1 VRATIL
7 IAAAVAAAAL
17 WRAAASVPVPST
29 ARSPLFTP
37 ASAAVGAGAAREARS
52 VAAAANAASIVSRVE
67 GSPDAA
73 TAPPDARGAA
83 AASAL
88 SRTEAAVREARRRGK
103 GEQEVH
109 RLRSAGMPAAQVDA
123 LARME
128 AAETSWRQ
136 RVEALQAACAANIGC
151 DDARA
156 SFTRE
161 ELART
166 EAYAP
171 PTLRR

>member
-1 VRATIL
+1 MRAAIV
-7 IAAAVAAAAL
+7 IAAIGAAAAL
-17 WRAAASVPVPST
+17 WRAGTRAPPPAPPPLQAPEPAPRARAPSAT
-29 ARSPLFTP
+29 A
-37 ASAAVGAGAAREARS
+37 ASAAM
-52 VAAAANAASIVSRVE
+52 
-67 GSPDAA
+67 
-73 TAPPDARGAA
+73 
-83 AASAL
+83 ASAL
-88 SRTEAAVREARRRGK
+88 PQAGTPPATSAPDAGSLARIEASVREARRQGK

-109 RLRSAGMPAAQVDA
+109 RLRSAGLPAAQVEA

-166 EAYAP
+166 TAYAA
-171 PTLRR
+171 PTLRQ

>member
-1 VRATIL
+1 MRATIV
-7 IAAAVAAAAL
+7 IATIGAAAAL
-17 WRAAASVPVPST
+17 WRAGAGVSAPSSAPAAARVPTQAPELALPATAPSG
-29 ARSPLFTP
+29 AS
-37 ASAAVGAGAAREARS
+37 ASAAV
-52 VAAAANAASIVSRVE
+52 
-67 GSPDAA
+67 
-73 TAPPDARGAA
+73 
-83 AASAL
+83 ASAL
-88 SRTEAAVREARRRGK
+88 PQTSSAPDAGGLARIEASVREARQQAK

-109 RLRSAGMPAAQVDA
+109 RLRSAGMPASQVEA

-166 EAYAP
+166 TAYAA
-171 PTLRR
+171 PTLRQ